1 MSARRKLGEYT
12 LLMKWEPN
20 DRSFSAPWVIGGY
33 RWSIRRTGRN
43 RGGDDGYLHV
53 FETPT
58 TSHVGSRQVRQVSA
72 ADLGL
77 TDDSPK
83 SQFEKRATYDA
94 VGLLIVRNLFD
105 RHPNMTHYQE
115 LLAHAYVNALK
126 SGAIDNN
133 DLASA
138 PERTQMLVDELLG
151 VK

>member
-12 LLMKWEPN
+12 LIMKWEP
-20 DRSFSAPWVIGGY
+20 DVPRRQSWVLGSY

-43 RGGDDGYLHV
+43 RGGDDGWLHV

-58 TSHVGSRQVRQVSA
+58 TSHVGSRQLRQISP

-77 TDDSPK
+77 TDESPK

-94 VGLLIVRNLFD
+94 VGLIVVRNLYD
-105 RHPNMTHYQE
+105 RAPNYEHYQE
-115 LLAHAYVNALK
+115 LLAHAYVAALK
-126 SGAIDNN
+126 SNAIDNN

-138 PERTQMLVDELLG
+138 PERTQMLVDQLLG
-151 VK
+151 VT